1 MTFSWRHPHIPFRA
15 GVLALMMTATFVL
28 GGCDT
33 IKDWDPFGKKEPP
46 LPGERIAVLANER
59 SLRADVAPGEAN
71 IVLPAPTPNDNWP
84 MAGGYANHAM
94 HHIAVRDSLAEVWSR
109 DIGSGADDELR
120 FVATPIVANGIV
132 YALDTESE
140 LTAYRL
146 EDGDTI
152 WDVDLEPDE
161 DDEGHVGGGIAF
173 ERDRVFVA
181 TGFGVVF
188 AIDAKDGSIIWKQ
201 RIGIPMRVPP
211 TVRGGRVFVVT
222 VDNNL
227 LALDAR
233 DGSTLWTHQGSQ
245 EIAALLGGASPAVD
259 NGVVVVPY
267 TSGELY
273 ALRVDNGRVLWQDNL
288 ISIRRTDAVAAL
300 AQIRGRPIIDRSR
313 VIAISHAGV
322 MAAIDVRT
330 GRRLWAREIGGT
342 ESPWVAG
349 DYIYTITNE
358 NELICVSREDGKVM
372 WVTGLPLFEDPEDKE
387 DPVVWTGPVL
397 AGDRLIVAGSNEE
410 ALAVSPYT
418 GRLLGVVEL
427 PDGVSVSP
435 IVANGSVIFLANDA
449 ELVVYR

>member
-1 MTFSWRHPHIPFRA
+1 MFSVPNVRA
-15 GVLALMMTATFVL
+15 YSKATFLATLVGVTLGL

-33 IKDWDPFGKKEPP
+33 LSDLDPFSTKEEP

-94 HHIAVRDSLAEVWSR
+94 HHVAVRDDLSEVWGR

-120 FVATPIVANGIV
+120 FVATPIVADGV
-132 YALDTESE
+132 VFAMDTESE
-140 LTAYRL
+140 LTAFRL
-146 EDGDTI
+146 EDGDTL
-152 WDVDLEPDE
+152 WDIDLEPED
-161 DDEGHVGGGIAF
+161 DDEGHIGGGLAY
-173 ERDRVFVA
+173 ERGRVFVA

-188 AIDAKDGSIIWKQ
+188 AIDAKSGQIVWQ
-201 RIGIPMRVPP
+201 ERIGIPMRVAP

-222 VDNNL
+222 VDNTL
-227 LALDAR
+227 IALDAR
-233 DGSTLWTHQGSQ
+233 DGKTLWTHQGSQ
-245 EIAALLGGASPAVD
+245 ETASLLGGASPAVD
-259 NGVVVVPY
+259 NGIVVVPY

-273 ALRVDNGRVLWQDNL
+273 ALRADNGRVVWQDNL
-288 ISIRRTDAVAAL
+288 VSIRRTDAVASL
-300 AQIRGRPIIDRSR
+300 AQIRGRPIIDRGQ

-322 MAAIDVRT
+322 MASIDLRN
-330 GRRLWAREIGGT
+330 GRRNWAREIGGT

-358 NELICVSREDGKVM
+358 NELVCIAREDGKIM
-372 WVTGLPLFEDPEDKE
+372 WVIGLPRFEDPEDKE
-387 DPVVWTGPVL
+387 DPIVWTGPLLVS
-397 AGDRLIVAGSNEE
+397 DRIIVAGSNEE
-410 ALAVSPYT
+410 ALAISPYT
-418 GRLLGVVEL
+418 GRLLGVVEM
-427 PDGVSVSP
+427 PDGVSVPP